1 MATFPNLELESASRF
16 VAELGLVFDTVTAD
30 RVIGHLE
37 LGAQHHD
44 AWNAVHNGVYGTIVE
59 RAGSV
64 GASRAV
70 SHLGQFAVGISNATD
85 SFVREVT
92 GHAEVEAWPIFQDP
106 EQQLWAVTISSA
118 GTSTLLARGQLRLQ
132 NVPLR
137 R

>member
-1 MATFPNLELESASRF
+1 MATFPNLQLESASRF
-16 VAELGLVFDTVTAD
+16 VAELGLVFDSVAAD
-30 RVIGHLE
+30 RVTGHLE

-44 AWNAVHNGVYGTIVE
+44 AWNAVHNGVYCTIVE
-59 RAGSV
+59 RAASV

-70 SHLGQFAVGISNATD
+70 AHLGRFAVGTGNATD
-85 SFVREVT
+85 SFVREAA
-92 GHAEVEAWPIFQDP
+92 GRAEVEARPVFQDE

-118 GTSTLLARGQLRLQ
+118 ATSALLARGQLWLQ